1 MRITH
6 HPKCAQCACICV
18 KFLRTSACT
27 RSGTTSIMLCT
38 SLTNWST
45 SGANDGNDTAYSFGQ
60 HIGGQAQ

>member
-1 MRITH
+1 MLWGRID
-6 HPKCAQCACICV
+6 PRNFELA
-18 KFLRTSACT
+18 
-27 RSGTTSIMLCT
+27 SGWTTSIMLCT